1 MAGAARSIDSL
12 GSVVELDDLTRR
24 SGEWLRGAGPESDIV
39 ISSRTRLARNL
50 AAFPFV
56 NRASDQDR
64 AQIEATLKECVFSL
78 QESSEL
84 LYVDVEEIDGVDRQ
98 FLVER
103 QLISR
108 EHAESEGVRAVA
120 IDHCEKFSLMINE
133 EDHLRIQV
141 MQSGLDLDSAWERV
155 NEIDDLVEQRVTY
168 AYHDRLGYLTAC
180 PTNVGTGMRVSVMLH
195 LPALVLTR
203 QIDRVFRSL
212 QKINLAVR
220 GLYGEGSQ
228 AMGDFYQISNQ
239 ITLGRSEQ
247 DLVRQVSDVVPKIID
262 YERKARDFLVKEGHE
277 NLHDRV
283 SRAYGILRTAQTISS
298 EETMHLLS
306 SVRMGVNLGLIDDL
320 EIPTVNELF
329 IQTQPAH
336 LQKLSGVELD
346 TADRNIERARYL
358 RRHLNRNKDDGAEQ
372 N

>member
-1 MAGAARSIDSL
+1 
-12 GSVVELDDLTRR
+12 V
-24 SGEWLRGAGPESDIV
+24 GPESDIV
-39 ISSRTRLARNL
+39 ISSRVRLARNL
-50 AAFPFV
+50 AAYPFIS
-56 NRASDQDR
+56 RASDQDR
-64 AQIEATLKECVFSL
+64 AQIEASLKECVFSI
-78 QESSEL
+78 QEASDL
-84 LYVDVEEIDGVDRQ
+84 LYVDVEELDGIDRQ

-108 EHAESEGVRAVA
+108 EHAESEGARAVA
-120 IDHCEKFSLMINE
+120 IDRREKFSLMINE

-141 MQSGLDLDSAWERV
+141 MQSGLDMESAWGQV

-168 AYHDRLGYLTAC
+168 AYHERLGYLTAC

-195 LPALVLTR
+195 LPALVMTR

-212 QKINLAVR
+212 QKISLAVR

-239 ITLGRSEQ
+239 VTLGRSEQ
-247 DLVRQVSDVVPKIID
+247 DLIRQVVDVVPKIID
-262 YERKARDFLVKEGHE
+262 YERRARDFLVQESHE

-306 SVRMGVNLGLIDDL
+306 SVRMGVNLGLIEDL

-336 LQKLSGVELD
+336 LQKLSGSRLD
-346 TADRNIERARYL
+346 TADRNIERARFL
-358 RRHLNRNKDDGAEQ
+358 RRHLNKEKGDDGAEQ

>member
-1 MAGAARSIDSL
+1 M
-12 GSVVELDDLTRR
+12 ELDDLTRN
-24 SGEWLRGAGPESDIV
+24 SGEWLRGVGPESDIV
-39 ISSRTRLARNL
+39 ISSRIRLARNL
-50 AAFPFV
+50 AAYPFI

-64 AQIEATLKECVFSL
+64 AQIEALLKECVFGI
-78 QESSEL
+78 QEASDL
-84 LYVDVEEIDGVDRQ
+84 LYVAVEELDGVDRQ

-108 EHAESEGVRAVA
+108 EHAESEGSRAVA
-120 IDHCEKFSLMINE
+120 IDRREKFSLMINE
-133 EDHLRIQV
+133 EDHLRMQV
-141 MQSGLDLDSAWERV
+141 MQSGLDLDTAWSQV
-155 NEIDDLVEQRVTY
+155 DDIDNLVEQSVTY
-168 AYHDRLGYLTAC
+168 AFHERLGYLTAC

-195 LPALVLTR
+195 LPALVMTR

-212 QKINLAVR
+212 QKISLAVR

-239 ITLGRSEQ
+239 ITLGRSEEE
-247 DLVRQVSDVVPKIID
+247 LIRQVADVVPKIID
-262 YERKARDFLVKEGHE
+262 YERRARDFLIQESQE

-336 LQKLSGVELD
+336 LQKLSGAELD
-346 TADRNIERARYL
+346 TTDRNIERARFL
-358 RRHLNRNKDDGAEQ
+358 RRHLNKHQGDDQAEQ